1 MKPVF
6 TQDPP
11 VAIPRKPNY
20 FYFKLDASGDAWD
33 SIKGAKNLAIYA
45 PADMPGL
52 SFELVGLRE

>member
-1 MKPVF
+1 MPVF

-11 VAIPRKPNY
+11 VAIPRKPNF
-20 FYFKLDASGDAWD
+20 FYFKLSPSGDAWD
-33 SIKGAKNLAIYA
+33 SIKGSKNVAIYA